1 MADHPSARFRP
12 HHVKRHSIFA
22 ANKDDLLNRLA
33 PATAVEALA
42 APAGALSACLDAAP
56 SPDRDLALRAALF
69 SRRVWDWLLEL
80 ESWTWPAPLDQAFL
94 NNIGLSAA
102 EAARYA
108 NRVDQIGRDLDRL
121 DVEEIKKHVLANH
134 VLPLSR
140 PTTPVTDSDLSSLSS
155 ASSFIK
161 MDDLTAVVTTIVMQ
175 ALPNLARLSALLRLW
190 TIRLRV
196 LREASPFLYALEDAE
211 AHLASVME
219 SHPNSRNDP
228 HTNVAASVAEPARIL
243 DYMLDCLDGM
253 PDTLPD
259 VWIDRVEALERDY
272 AEWVATCERNMSA
285 RAKHWSDGA
294 VADDSAIASP
304 GPTELRTSSW
314 QADGPND
321 ELETGRGLPRKD
333 TLHRDKGGESLAS
346 TPESLSRVGRYHGE
360 HHDSDAPPHCRFVPG
375 DGALD
380 DTSPLS
386 GRAVE
391 EDDDDDDDEHS
402 GLPPLRMS
410 DSHQSL
416 NSQASTL
423 IFSGFGGAMSSSPP
437 DMSTSPAVRLE
448 DADDSPLHRR
458 GKTGADDLLF
468 LKSPADESFA
478 DDFDDSMSVME
489 DGTGSSYTLRSEG
502 GGAADDDQQLR
513 QQISNIIDAIPAA
526 KIKLA
531 SEPVNLN
538 PPDLQLPRLRTAVS
552 REGVR
557 RSASNLST
565 VSSSRAA
572 TATPSFTLSPA
583 KHCRPRHRRA
593 HQEIKV
599 YHLSRSTGE
608 PPIKLFIRCV
618 GEHGERVMVRV
629 GGGWA
634 DLSEYLKAYASHH
647 GRRSTKH
654 ASRVEICREVVSAS
668 TPTSHQ
674 SFFSSS
680 PITRPGSAA
689 AMTTMTTTTTMT
701 AVDDL
706 VSPATPFQVRK
717 MRALEAAYSSYPTVG
732 GSSSSSSR
740 RRPWTPVGGGGLAS
754 SAPATREKEPSSAD
768 SMRSLRS
775 SWFEDEDGSSF
786 LGLAGPSGRKVE
798 MTDENRAW
806 VESVK
811 EKVRIASGSASL
823 LPATAAAMQSGRF
836 GELGSVGST
845 RRLFPGGGGGG
856 GAPGR
861 RR

>member
-1 MADHPSARFRP
+1 MADQPSARFRA
-12 HHVKRHSIFA
+12 HHAKRHSIFA
-22 ANKDDLLNRLA
+22 ANRDDLLARLA

-56 SPDRDLALRAALF
+56 SPDRDVALRAALF
-69 SRRVWDWLLEL
+69 SRRVWEWLVEL
-80 ESWTWPAPLDQAFL
+80 EGWTWPAAFDQAFL
-94 NNIGLSAA
+94 SVGLSNV

-108 NRVDQIGRDLDRL
+108 DRVDQIGRDLDRL
-121 DVEEIKKHVLANH
+121 DVEDIKKHVLANH

-140 PTTPVTDSDLSSLSS
+140 PTTPATDSDLSSLSS

-161 MDDLTAVVTTIVMQ
+161 MDDLTAVITTIVMQ

-196 LREASPFLYALEDAE
+196 LREVSPFLYALEDAE
-211 AHLASVME
+211 ARLAADRASYGAE
-219 SHPNSRNDP
+219 RKDP
-228 HTNVAASVAEPARIL
+228 ETSLAATVAEPSRIL
-243 DYMLDCLDGM
+243 DHMLDCLEGM

-272 AEWVATCERNMSA
+272 TEWTAACERNIMPA
-285 RAKHWSDGA
+285 QAKYSLDG
-294 VADDSAIASP
+294 ADDSAIASP
-304 GPTELRTSSW
+304 GPGELTTTTNW
-314 QADGPND
+314 PADGPNN
-321 ELETGRGLPRKD
+321 ELETGRGLPSSTYDDRETGD
-333 TLHRDKGGESLAS
+333 ESLAS
-346 TPESLSRVGRYHGE
+346 TPESLSRVGRCHGE
-360 HHDSDAPPHCRFVPG
+360 HRDAISPPHCRLPMAIVQG
-375 DGALD
+375 DGALEALSAE

-386 GRAVE
+386 SRAVE
-391 EDDDDDDDEHS
+391 EDDDGL

-423 IFSGFGGAMSSSPP
+423 IFSGFNALSSSPP
-437 DMSTSPAVRLE
+437 DMSTSPVVRLQ
-448 DADDSPLHRR
+448 DTDPADGSPLHRH

-478 DDFDDSMSVME
+478 NDFDDTMSMME
-489 DGTGSSYTLRSEG
+489 DGTSYTLTSENG
-502 GGAADDDQQLR
+502 GDDQQLQ
-513 QQISNIIDAIPAA
+513 QQISDIIDAIPAA

-531 SEPVNLN
+531 SEPVILN

-557 RSASNLST
+557 RCASNLST

-583 KHCRPRHRRA
+583 KQCRPRHRRA

-647 GRRSTKH
+647 GRRSNKH

-674 SFFSSS
+674 SFFTSS
-680 PITRPGSAA
+680 PTRPSSAA
-689 AMTTMTTTTTMT
+689 AMTSS
-701 AVDDL
+701 ADDVL
-706 VSPATPFQVRK
+706 SPATPLQVRK
-717 MRALEAAYSSYPTVG
+717 MRALEAAYPMG
-732 GSSSSSSR
+732 SR
-740 RRPWTPVGGGGLAS
+740 RRPWTPSSGSA
-754 SAPATREKEPSSAD
+754 SAPTLKDKEPSSAD
-768 SMRSLRS
+768 SNRSARS

-823 LPATAAAMQSGRF
+823 LPAAVQTGRF

-845 RRLFPGGGGGG
+845 RRLFPGGGAGATG
-856 GAPGR
+856 GAR